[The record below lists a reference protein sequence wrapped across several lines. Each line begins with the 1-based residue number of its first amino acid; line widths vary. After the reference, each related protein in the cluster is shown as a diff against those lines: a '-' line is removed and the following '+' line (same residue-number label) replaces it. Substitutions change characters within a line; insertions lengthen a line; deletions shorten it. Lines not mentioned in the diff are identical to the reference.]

1 MKQERAEFAE
11 QLAAARQG
19 RAADLL
25 EAYRNYLRFLA
36 WDGIGE
42 RFRSKIDPSDI
53 VQEALIGA
61 NQHFGQF
68 RGMSERELLAW
79 LRTILA
85 RKLVDFVRRFQP
97 AREEKPVA
105 ERSFEEILH
114 DSSAALENLLPA
126 DDTRPSQAVR
136 CREVSVILADALT
149 RLKEDQRQV
158 IVLRS
163 LRELSWEEVA
173 QRMQRSNGAVRQLWL
188 RALQKIKPLMEKTR

>member
-68 RGMSERELLAW
+68 LGTSERELLAW

-105 ERSFEEILH
+105 ERSFEEILY

-136 CREVSVILADALT
+136 RREVSVILADALT

-163 LRELSWEEVA
+163 L
-173 QRMQRSNGAVRQLWL
+173 QQLWL
-188 RALQKIKPLMEKTR
+188 RALQKLKPFMEKTR